1 VSVRRAQ
8 VRLREGL
15 TYAGAG
21 ALAIGPFLVWLR
33 PLHFSG
39 FQLNA
44 QIFYRFY
51 LATRTHVAG
60 HQRGSRPLASAGLI
74 FLILAALAF
83 GGLAVRRGWL
93 TSLAGALGVVAIGG
107 YLITVAGASV
117 QHSIGVAQAMGPGVV
132 VALIGASLAVAAGL
146 FGSLPTRRSQAHHVI
161 PARPADPPPP
171 DRQAAADDWWER
183 TRRRDA

>member
-1 VSVRRAQ
+1 VKSNVRVRAA
-8 VRLREGL
+8 L
-15 TYAGAG
+15 TYSGAAG
-21 ALAIGPFLVWLR
+21 LAIGPFLVWLR

-44 QIFYRFY
+44 RIFYRFY
-51 LATRTHVAG
+51 LATRTHVPG
-60 HQRGSRPLASAGLI
+60 HERGSRPLASAGLV
-74 FLILAALAF
+74 FLILAGLAF

-107 YLITVAGASV
+107 YLVTVSGANV
-117 QHSIGVAQAMGPGVV
+117 RHTIGIGQAMGPGVV
-132 VALIGASLAVAAGL
+132 VALVGAILAVAAGS
-146 FGSLPTRRSQAHHVI
+146 FGALPPKRSPAHHVAH
-161 PARPADPPPP
+161 PRPQEPPRP